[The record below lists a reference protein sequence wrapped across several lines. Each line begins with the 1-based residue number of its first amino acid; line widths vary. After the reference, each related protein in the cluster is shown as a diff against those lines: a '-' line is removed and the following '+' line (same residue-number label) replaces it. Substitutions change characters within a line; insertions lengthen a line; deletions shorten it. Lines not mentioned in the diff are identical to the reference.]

1 MANKKG
7 GHFIYKHINLLT
19 LSVLRFMDSDFP
31 FGIFILSLNLE
42 IDNEDRLKNETLQ
55 QKIVNFLFICSNNSS
70 STVIYRSDDTIF
82 LNMWILDTLL
92 LLTRKLLNQ
101 GFLMSPPWK
110 CYSCHHYLVS
120 HYGISVLQMTTDMFR
135 LS

>member
-82 LNMWILDTLL
+82 LNM
-92 LLTRKLLNQ
+92 
-101 GFLMSPPWK
+101 
-110 CYSCHHYLVS
+110 
-120 HYGISVLQMTTDMFR
+120 
-135 LS
+135 